1 MEFENRWSRWHSD
14 GWTGRVVKTKRG
26 EWLWGMSQG
35 SEPDE
40 GALKPARGLADAQ
53 HQAED
58 IVRASGH
65 RCTAR
70 CSYWVPDIP
79 EDL

>member
-1 MEFENRWSRWHSD
+1 MDDFENRWSRWHSD
-14 GWTGRVVKTKRG
+14 GWVGRVIKTRNG
-26 EWLWGMSQG
+26 GWLWGMAQG
-35 SEPDE
+35 GEPTE
-40 GALKPARGLADAQ
+40 LKKAKGLADAQ

-70 CSYWVPDIP
+70 CSFWVPDTP